1 MTYQS
6 VETRPSDRTRSG
18 GNAPWI
24 VAGILALL
32 TAALVVLLVHTLSV
46 RSSDT
51 GSTGASYGLT
61 ADQSRAV
68 QTGATEAA
76 NLTTL
81 ARKSYPHDFAR
92 ALDGATGELRKDLIA
107 KKAAYL
113 SAMNAGKFDLKSS
126 VVQSAFE
133 SQQGDKVLV
142 LVTINGTHV
151 VDGVASPITTPQRFE
166 LTMVHSGGK
175 WLAADLLSVGVQ

>member
-1 MTYQS
+1 MSY
-6 VETRPSDRTRSG
+6 PNDRTQPR
-18 GNAPWI
+18 GNAPWL
-24 VAGILALL
+24 VAGVLALV

-46 RSSDT
+46 RTVDKQSA
-51 GSTGASYGLT
+51 GVSYGLT
-61 ADQSRAV
+61 SEQSRAL
-68 QTGATEAA
+68 QAGATEAA

-92 ALDGATGELRKDLIA
+92 ALDGATGELRKDLLA
-107 KKAAYL
+107 KKGAYL
-113 SAMNAGKFDLKSS
+113 SAMNAGKFDLKSA

-133 SQQGDKVLV
+133 SQAGDKLLV

-151 VDGVASPITTPQRFE
+151 VDNVASPITTPQRFE
-166 LTMVHSGGK
+166 LTMIRTGGK